1 MEDYVMDNILDISR
15 RVISTTGCMPSSM
28 IEIRYNREFH
38 ALTIVTIDNLL
49 IVCWNT
55 RDPIHCTYVFDVAD
69 VVKMVKI
76 FSERHGYV
84 QRRIGWILNLS
95 TPHIAKIMKEN
106 NIRKGDG

>member
-1 MEDYVMDNILDISR
+1 V
-15 RVISTTGCMPSSM
+15 
-28 IEIRYNREFH
+28 
-38 ALTIVTIDNLL
+38 
-49 IVCWNT
+49 
-55 RDPIHCTYVFDVAD
+55 D
-69 VVKMVKI
+69 VVKIVKI